1 MALARP
7 LFHCC
12 STAILFLSLY
22 QFKRQLEQLKEEYAE
37 HTESTA
43 ALSEDLVVISE
54 ELDEAKKRM
63 NEKAGSMT
71 DAKPLVDIRAAIQRL
86 RSENKQLDVKIGIL
100 DYKLTQARTQE
111 FSPQK
116 DEMNMEE

>member
-1 MALARP
+1 MLLNRN
-7 LFHCC
+7 
-12 STAILFLSLY
+12 TFLTISLD
-22 QFKRQLEQLKEEYAE
+22 QFKRQLEQLKEEYDE
-37 HTESTA
+37 HRESTA